1 MHLAPS
7 SLLCACVAC
16 IYLAGCS
23 EEKSAE
29 PAAARPARVTVVT
42 SHKFVFVAQG
52 AGRIQSRYVS
62 QVGFEVGGRLTS
74 RDVDVGAVVR
84 KGQKLAR
91 LSAVDY
97 QNKVTAA
104 EADLTAAKAAVVQ
117 AAPQEE
123 RYRIL
128 LAKQITTRPIYE
140 NALKALQSAEAQV
153 QSAEANLRIA
163 RNQLSY
169 TQLLAPDDGVVTA
182 TTADPGQVVA
192 AGQKVVEISRS
203 SERDAVF
210 AVASEHV
217 AHARSGTPVKVWLQG
232 RPEVAVMGSIRQIS
246 PEADSTTGT
255 YEVKV
260 ALPSSPPEMRL
271 GAVVVG
277 RAETEGPEVMS
288 VPSNALL
295 QSGDGPQVWVVGE
308 DGTVHR
314 RVVELLE
321 FSADSV
327 VVRRGLSAGE
337 KVVTAGVNSLA
348 EGQPVKPEIEDTS
361 GVSSLAQ
368 GQPVKPQM
376 EGK

>member
-1 MHLAPS
+1 MRQS
-7 SLLCACVAC
+7 SGPFLCACVAC
-16 IYLAGCS
+16 VYLAGCS
-23 EEKSAE
+23 EEKPAA
-29 PAAARPARVTVVT
+29 PAAARPARVLVVT
-42 SHKFVFVAQG
+42 PHKLAFVAQG
-52 AGRIQSRYVS
+52 AGRVESRYVS
-62 QVGFEVGGRLTS
+62 QIGFEVGGRLTS
-74 RDVDVGAVVR
+74 REVDVGAVVK
-84 KGQKLAR
+84 KGQKLAQ

-104 EADLTAAKAAVVQ
+104 EADLVAAQAAVVQ

-140 NALKALQSAEAQV
+140 NALRALQSAEAQV

-163 RNQLSY
+163 KNQLSY
-169 TQLLAPDDGVVTA
+169 AELRAPDDGVVTA
-182 TTADPGQVVA
+182 TAADPGQVVA
-192 AGQKVVEISRS
+192 AGQRVVEISRS

-217 AHARSGTPVKVWLQG
+217 AHARLGMPVKVWLQG
-232 RPEVAVMGSIRQIS
+232 RPDIAVIGSIRQIS

-260 ALPSSPPEMRL
+260 ALHSSLPELRL

-288 VPSNALL
+288 VPSNAVL
-295 QSGDGPQVWVVGE
+295 QSGDGPQIWVVAK

-314 RVVELLE
+314 RTIELVE

-327 VVRRGLSAGE
+327 VVSGGLSAGE

-348 EGQPVKPEIEDTS
+348 EGQPVKPAMED
-361 GVSSLAQ
+361 
-368 GQPVKPQM
+368 K
-376 EGK
+376 

>member
-1 MHLAPS
+1 
-7 SLLCACVAC
+7 
-16 IYLAGCS
+16 
-23 EEKSAE
+23 
-29 PAAARPARVTVVT
+29 
-42 SHKFVFVAQG
+42 VAQG

-74 RDVDVGAVVR
+74 REVDVGAVVK
-84 KGQKLAR
+84 KGQRLAR
-91 LSAVDY
+91 LNAIDY
-97 QNKVTAA
+97 QNKVAAA
-104 EADLTAAKAAVVQ
+104 EADLTAAKAAVAQ

-128 LAKQITTRPIYE
+128 IANGHTTRPIYE
-140 NALKALQSAEAQV
+140 NAVKALQSAQAQV

-169 TQLLAPDDGVVTA
+169 TELLAPDDGVVTA
-182 TTADPGQVVA
+182 TAADPGQVVS

-203 SERDAVF
+203 SEREAVF

-217 AHARSGTPVKVWLQG
+217 AHAKLGMPVKVWVQG
-232 RPEVAVMGSIRQIS
+232 RPEIVVIGSVRQIS
-246 PEADSTTGT
+246 PEADSATGT

-260 ALPSSPPEMRL
+260 ALALAPPEMRL

-277 RAETEGPEVMS
+277 RAETEGPEVIS

-295 QSGDGPQVWVVGE
+295 QSGDGPRVWVVGE
-308 DGTVHR
+308 DGSVLR
-314 RVVELLE
+314 RAIGILE

-327 VVRRGLSAGE
+327 VISRGLSPGE

-348 EGQPVKPEIEDTS
+348 EGQPVKPEMDGKS
-361 GVSSLAQ
+361 GLISLAESR
-368 GQPVKPQM
+368 PVKTAM

>member
-1 MHLAPS
+1 
-7 SLLCACVAC
+7 
-16 IYLAGCS
+16 
-23 EEKSAE
+23 
-29 PAAARPARVTVVT
+29 
-42 SHKFVFVAQG
+42 
-52 AGRIQSRYVS
+52 VS

-74 RDVDVGAVVR
+74 RDVDVGAIVR
-84 KGQKLAR
+84 KGQKIAQ

-104 EADLTAAKAAVVQ
+104 EADLVAAKAAVAQ

-163 RNQLSY
+163 KNQLSY
-169 TQLLAPDDGVVTA
+169 AELRAPDDGVVTA
-182 TTADPGQVVA
+182 TNADPGQVVA

-203 SERDAVF
+203 SEREAVF
-210 AVASEHV
+210 AVASEHI
-217 AHARSGTPVKVWLQG
+217 AHARLGMPVKVWVQG
-232 RPEVAVMGSIRQIS
+232 RPEVAVQGSVRQIS

-260 ALPSSPPEMRL
+260 ALPSAPPEMRL

-277 RAETEGPEVMS
+277 RAETEGPEVIS
-288 VPSNALL
+288 VSSNALL
-295 QSGDGPQVWVVGE
+295 QSGTAPQVWVVGN
-308 DGTVHR
+308 DGAVHR
-314 RVVELLE
+314 RAVELLE
-321 FSADSV
+321 FNADSV

-337 KVVTAGVNSLA
+337 KVVIAGVNSLA
-348 EGQPVKPEIEDTS
+348 EGQPVTPEMDGNS
-361 GVSSLAQ
+361 GVSSPAETRQ
-368 GQPVKPQM
+368 ASAAM
-376 EGK
+376 EDK